1 MYPTFTY
8 YAKVHIIKNQRYCE
22 CGIIHNYR
30 GVFEKKDLKKVQFK
44 TMSDITCKPCRE
56 KFINNNLFKS

>member
-8 YAKVHIIKNQRYCE
+8 YAKVHIIKDQRYCE

-30 GVFEKKDLKKVQFK
+30 GIFEKKDLKKVKFK
-44 TMSDITCKPCRE
+44 SVSDITCRSCRE
-56 KFINNNLFKS
+56 KFLNENPKS

>member
-8 YAKVHIIKNQRYCE
+8 YAKVHIIKDQRYCE

-30 GVFEKKDLKKVQFK
+30 GIFEKKDLKKVTFK
-44 TMSDITCKPCRE
+44 SASDITCRSCRE
-56 KFINNNLFKS
+56 KFLNENPKS